1 MRAEN
6 EKLRKELAERGSV
19 GSVVSSSKDNK
30 EAEEKIKKM
39 NE

>member
-6 EKLRKELAERGSV
+6 EKLRKELAERGPGGPVV
-19 GSVVSSSKDNK
+19 GQNKSDK